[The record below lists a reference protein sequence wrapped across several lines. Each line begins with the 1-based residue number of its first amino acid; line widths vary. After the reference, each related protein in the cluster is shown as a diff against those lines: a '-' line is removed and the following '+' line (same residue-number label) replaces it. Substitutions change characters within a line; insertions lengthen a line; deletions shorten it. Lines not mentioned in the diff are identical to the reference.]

1 MAIFQ
6 SEENEKK
13 ETETVIGPSVKVEG
27 NFKGKGDIL
36 VEGELHGS
44 LKTNKSLKVGASAVI
59 KAEVEAS
66 TIFLAGTIRGN
77 VKAGE
82 KIELT
87 ESAKLFGNVET
98 KNISIA
104 SGATFNG
111 KCLMQSEETV
121 SEPELPKINNQKGR
135 NNKAEKN

>member
-6 SEENEKK
+6 SEENETK

-27 NFKGKGDIL
+27 NFNGKGDIL

-44 LKTNKSLKVGASAVI
+44 LKTKNNLKVGTSAII

-66 TIFLAGTIRGN
+66 SVFLAGTIKGN
-77 VKAGE
+77 IIARE

-104 SGATFNG
+104 PGAIFNG
-111 KCLMQSEETV
+111 KCSMQTEDV
-121 SEPELPKINNQKGR
+121 VDEPELLKTNNHKGR
-135 NNKAEKN
+135 NNKSEKL